1 MWFYLCAAWLGATIV
16 VGIMCLF
23 QINEHEE
30 IENDSKYEK

>member
-1 MWFYLCAAWLGATIV
+1 MWLYLCAAWLVSTIV

-30 IENDSKYEK
+30 IEKDSKDEK